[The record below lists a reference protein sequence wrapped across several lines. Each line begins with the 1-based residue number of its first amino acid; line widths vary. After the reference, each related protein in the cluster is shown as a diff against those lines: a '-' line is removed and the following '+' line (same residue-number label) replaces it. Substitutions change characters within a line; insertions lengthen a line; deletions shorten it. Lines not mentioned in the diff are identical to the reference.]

1 MAKKIKI
8 VLVEDD
14 EFLANMYET
23 KLTLEGFEVAH
34 AGDGE
39 KGLELAKSEQPE
51 IILLDIL
58 LPKKDGWEVLKIL
71 KDQEETKD
79 IPVLMLTNLGQE
91 DDVDKGLKMGA
102 VDYLIK
108 AHFVPQ
114 EVIDKIHKILKK

>member
-1 MAKKIKI
+1 MANKIKI
-8 VLVEDD
+8 LLVEDD
-14 EFLANMYET
+14 EFLANMYKT

-39 KGLELAKSEQPE
+39 KGLELASSENPD

-58 LPKKDGWEVLKIL
+58 LPKKDGWEVLGIL
-71 KDQEETKD
+71 KEQEKTKN

-91 DDVDKGLKMGA
+91 GDVDKGLKMGA